1 MDPFRYRIVVEW
13 SDEDA
18 RFLARVPALPGCV
31 AHGKTEGIAAHEA
44 RKAAETILTVLKED
58 GDEAPPVDTAADY
71 SGQTRLRL
79 PRSLHAQ
86 LARDASAEGVSLNS
100 LLLTRLASRG
110 KLITKAK
117 HVSRTKAE
125 HVGRESY
132 GEDSASHDRASHD
145 RPVVRAGRP
154 KSRKAPQRKSA

>member
-13 SDEDA
+13 SEEDA
-18 RFLARVPALPGCV
+18 RFLARVPALGCV

-44 RKAAETILTVLKED
+44 RKAAEAMLTVLKED

-79 PRSLHAQ
+79 PRTLHAQ

-110 KLITKAK
+110 KVSGKVSTKAE
-117 HVSRTKAE
+117 HVSRTKGE
-125 HVGRESY
+125 HVSRESH

-145 RPVVRAGRP
+145 RPVSAARP
-154 KSRKAPQRKSA
+154 RRTSGGS